1 MCGIV
6 GIYSHNQVAAEIYD
20 SLIHL
25 QHRGQDA
32 AGILTCNERFYT
44 KHGLG
49 LVREIFTP
57 DDVMQLHGNIGIG
70 HTRYPTAGGYNIADV
85 QPLWIGS
92 PRGIALA
99 HNGNLVN
106 HKELA
111 HEITQVKHRHL
122 NSSIDSEALLH
133 LFADGLDGG
142 DYVSDEGEHF
152 FKKICSAIKNVHQQV
167 SGSYSVVSSI
177 IGKGLVAFR
186 DPHGIRPLVMG
197 ERVNADGT
205 IDYIFA
211 SENTMFYA
219 LGFEPK
225 GNVLPGEVVFVN
237 REGKLFRE
245 ITIKKEF
252 TPCIFEYVYFARP
265 DATLN
270 EVSVYRSRLRMGQNL
285 AKRWKEKYPDTSPDV
300 VIPAPFTSN
309 TAALSFAHEIG
320 VRYSEGLYKNP
331 FIGRTFIMPDGK
343 QRSRSVRYK
352 LTPQKTEIKDKKVL
366 IVDDSIVRGTT
377 SREIVKMV
385 REFGAKEI
393 YFVSACPPVKNPCFY
408 GIDIPTRSE
417 LIAANASND
426 EIRKFLGADILLYQ
440 EIDDLV
446 EAVTRRGDH
455 HIERPCMACM
465 DGWYVTGDINEQK
478 ISALEG
484 QRLCQKGDAL
494 VNDELIGDE

>member
-1 MCGIV
+1 MCGII
-6 GIYSHNQVAAEIYD
+6 GIFSHTPVANEIHD

-32 AGILTCNERFYT
+32 AGILTCNERFYV

-49 LVREIFTP
+49 LVREIFSP
-57 DDVMQLHGNIGIG
+57 EDIVNLKGNIGIG
-70 HTRYPTAGGYNIADV
+70 HTRYPTAGGYDIADV

-106 HKELA
+106 HAELST
-111 HEITQVKHRHL
+111 EITQVKHRHL

-133 LFADGLDGG
+133 LFADGLGEG
-142 DYVSDEGEHF
+142 EYVSDSGELF
-152 FKKICSAIKNVHQQV
+152 FKKLCHAIELVHAKA

-197 ERVNADGT
+197 ERKNADGKK
-205 IDYIFA
+205 DYIFA
-211 SENTMFYA
+211 SENTMFYS
-219 LGFEPK
+219 LGFEPT
-225 GNVLPGEVVFVN
+225 GNVNPGEVVFVN
-237 REGKLFRE
+237 QKGELFRE
-245 ITIKKEF
+245 VVLKKQF
-252 TPCIFEYVYFARP
+252 SPCIFEYVYFARP

-285 AKRWKEKYPDTSPDV
+285 GKRWKEIYPDVLPDV

-331 FIGRTFIMPDGK
+331 FIGRTFIMPNG
-343 QRSRSVRYK
+343 QERSRSVRYK
-352 LTPQKTEIKDKKVL
+352 LTPQKTEINEKKVL
-366 IVDDSIVRGTT
+366 ILDDSIVRGTT

-393 YFVSACPPVKNPCFY
+393 YFVSASPPIKHPCVY
-408 GIDIPTRSE
+408 GIDIPTREE
-417 LIAANASND
+417 LIAASSDNES
-426 EIRKFLGADILLYQ
+426 IRKFLGVDKLLYQ

-455 HIERPCMACM
+455 HIERPCMGCM
-465 DGWYVTGDINEQK
+465 DGNYVTGNLDENK
-478 ISALEG
+478 ITRLGCQRKKEALP
-484 QRLCQKGDAL
+484 A
-494 VNDELIGDE
+494 